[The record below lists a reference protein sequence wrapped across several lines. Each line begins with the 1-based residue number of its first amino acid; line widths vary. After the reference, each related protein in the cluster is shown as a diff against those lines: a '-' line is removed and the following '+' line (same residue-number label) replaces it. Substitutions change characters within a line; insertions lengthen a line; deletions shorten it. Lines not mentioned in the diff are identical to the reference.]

1 MQNVNKL
8 HGNGL
13 INDIKDE
20 ISLQA
25 IPITYAKL
33 FKNSFAKVQA
43 FKPVVLIKKQLAFIS
58 DPQYSEYTKVF
69 ES

>member
-1 MQNVNKL
+1 MQNVIKL
-8 HGNGL
+8 AC
-13 INDIKDE
+13 INDINDE

-43 FKPVVLIKKQLAFIS
+43 SRLYQEAVGFHFRSPILWI
-58 DPQYSEYTKVF
+58 Y
-69 ES
+69 